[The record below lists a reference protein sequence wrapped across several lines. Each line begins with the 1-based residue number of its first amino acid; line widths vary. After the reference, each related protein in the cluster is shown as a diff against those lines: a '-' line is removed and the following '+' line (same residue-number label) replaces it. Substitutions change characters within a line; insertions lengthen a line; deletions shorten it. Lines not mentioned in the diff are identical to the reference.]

1 MAYCTTL
8 TSSSLFR
15 SHFLYFIKPMTNPTK
30 MPIAVPYS
38 IPTPELFS
46 KNILENITPI
56 DGPIY

>member
-1 MAYCTTL
+1 M
-8 TSSSLFR
+8 
-15 SHFLYFIKPMTNPTK
+15 YFIKPMTNPTK

-56 DGPIY
+56 DGPIAVPIKMYFDIKSSFFFSS